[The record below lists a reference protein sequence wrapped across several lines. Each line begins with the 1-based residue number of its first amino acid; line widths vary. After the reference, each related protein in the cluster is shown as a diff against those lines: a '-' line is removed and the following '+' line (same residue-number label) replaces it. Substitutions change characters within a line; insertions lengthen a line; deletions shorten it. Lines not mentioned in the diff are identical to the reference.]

1 MVTNS
6 EKVRIIFGLK
16 IRQIRLQKGLSLAD
30 VAEKVGFSIS
40 YLNEIEKG
48 KKYPKAEKILSL
60 SKTFG
65 IDYDELVSL
74 KLINDLEPIAD
85 ILNSTILTDLPL
97 EMFGIVPSD
106 FVDLMSKS
114 PTKISAFI
122 NTLKEISRTYDIQN
136 AEFFEAVLRSYQE
149 MNENYFADIE
159 VIVDEFREKQGISK
173 TQVFGVEILKKIL
186 FENFNYT
193 ISNFSPTKYQELG
206 EIDLVF
212 KDLKKIILNENL
224 SAEETVFL
232 LAKEIGYQ
240 VLDLKARPSTSPTV
254 KVDSF
259 EAIFNNFKATYFA
272 RALLINKDVL
282 VGRLTYFLA
291 SPKWDAEAFL
301 SMLKLF
307 GTPPYV
313 FIDRVTNLLSGHFGL
328 NNLFLLGIKHNSTT
342 NKFQTINE
350 MHLRQLHSPH
360 GYARNEHYCRRWL
373 GLNILTKL
381 EADKIICDSQISEF
395 ADSNSKYFVISIAY
409 FLRSG
414 QKRSDTIGF
423 VMDSKLKSV
432 LNFVNDSAIKKKIVN
447 QTCERCGIS
456 NCLERVAEPL
466 IYNQKMQRKNILRVV
481 SDLNFNK

>member
-1 MVTNS
+1 MVTNL

-16 IRQIRLQKGLSLAD
+16 IRQIRLKKGLSLAEI
-30 VAEKVGFSIS
+30 AEKVGFSIS

-48 KKYPKAEKILSL
+48 KKYPKADKILSL

-74 KLINDLEPIAD
+74 KLVNDLEPIAE
-85 ILNSTILTDLPL
+85 ILNSSVLTDLPL

-122 NTLKEISRTYDIQN
+122 NTLKEISRSYDIQN

-159 VIVDEFREKQGISK
+159 DIVENFRIENAIKK
-173 TQVFGVEILKKIL
+173 TQILDSDSLKKIL
-186 FENFNYT
+186 FEKFNYS
-193 ISNFSPTKYQELG
+193 ISTFSVAKNAELID
-206 EIDLVF
+206 IDLVE
-212 KDLKKIILNENL
+212 KDSRKIVLNENL
-224 SAEETVFL
+224 NEGEITFL
-232 LAKEIGYQ
+232 LAKELGYHT
-240 VLDLKARPSTSPTV
+240 LNLKKRPTTSPIV

-259 EAIFNNFKATYFA
+259 ESIFNNFKATYFA
-272 RALLINKDVL
+272 RALLINKEML

-291 SPKWDAEAFL
+291 SPKWDADAFL
-301 SMLKLF
+301 SIMKLF
-307 GTPPYV
+307 KTPPYV
-313 FIDRVTNLLSGHFGL
+313 FIDRVTNVLSGHFGL
-328 NNLFLLGIKHNSTT
+328 NNLFLLGMKHNSAT

-373 GLNILTKL
+373 GLNIITKL
-381 EADKIICDSQISEF
+381 ETDTIICDSQISEF

-423 VMDSKLKSV
+423 VMDNKLKSV
-432 LNFVNDSAIKKKIVN
+432 LNFVNDSSIKKKIVN
-447 QTCERCGIS
+447 QTCERCGIA
-456 NCLERVAEPL
+456 NCEERVAEPL
-466 IYNQKMQRKNILRVV
+466 IYNQKMKKKSILKAL
-481 SDLNFNK
+481 DFLNV